1 MSTVRGIADAAP
13 DWGDGESPPPA
24 ARAPV
29 RPLRWWKEVV
39 IALVF
44 YGVYSAVRNMQG
56 SATVSAEHAFHNAR
70 RVIDLE
76 RLLGLYHERSI
87 QRAFLDSDVV
97 MTFWNVFYGTLHFFV
112 TIFVLVLLFRRF
124 PARYPRW
131 RNALAVTTGLALIG
145 FAFYP
150 LMPPRLLPTSYG
162 FVDSLARFG
171 SPWSFDSS
179 AMHKI
184 SNQYA
189 AMPSLHFAWALWC
202 GAALVTAARRLGAK
216 LLAALYPVAT
226 LAAIVV
232 TANHYIID
240 AVAGAAV
247 LGVGWVLGT
256 AITYGRLP
264 PRPRARR
271 GAETAVAPTTA

>member
-1 MSTVRGIADAAP
+1 MRAAP
-13 DWGDGESPPPA
+13 DFADASPAWLEDEAGE
-24 ARAPV
+24 RAGEGPGLA

-44 YGVYSAVRNMQG
+44 YGIYSAVRNMQG
-56 SATVSAEHAFHNAR
+56 SATVSASHAFNNAR
-70 RVIDLE
+70 RVMDLE
-76 RLLGLYHERSI
+76 RFLGLYHELSI
-87 QRAFLDSDVV
+87 QRAFLESELV
-97 MTFWNVFYGTLHFFV
+97 MTFWNVFYGTLHFVV

-124 PARYPRW
+124 PARYARW
-131 RNALAVTTGLALIG
+131 RNALAATTGLALIG

-150 LMPPRLLPTSYG
+150 LMPPRLLPASYG
-162 FVDSLARFG
+162 FVDSLAVFG

-202 GAALVTAARRLGAK
+202 GCALVSALRHWVTK
-216 LLAALYPVAT
+216 LLGALYPVGT
-226 LAAIVV
+226 LAAIVI
-232 TANHYIID
+232 TANHFIID

-247 LGVGWVLGT
+247 LGVGWVVGA
-256 AITYGRLP
+256 AITDGRL
-264 PRPRARR
+264 RPRR
-271 GAETAVAPTTA
+271 GAAGTVVASPA

>member
-1 MSTVRGIADAAP
+1 VKAADTAVTSDGVADEAP
-13 DWGDGESPPPA
+13 QEPLDLRDG
-24 ARAPV
+24 RL

-39 IALVF
+39 VALVF

-56 SATVSAEHAFHNAR
+56 SATVSAEHAFHNAL

-76 RLLGLYHERSI
+76 RWLGMYHERSI
-87 QRAFLDSDVV
+87 QRAFLDSDLV

-131 RNALAVTTGLALIG
+131 RNALAVTTALALIG

-150 LMPPRLLPTSYG
+150 LMPPRLLPPSYG
-162 FVDSLARFG
+162 FVDSLAVFG
-171 SPWSFDSS
+171 SPWSFDSA
-179 AMHKI
+179 AMNKI

-202 GAALVTAARRLGAK
+202 GCALVTAFRRLAAK
-216 LLAALYPVAT
+216 LLAALYPAVT
-226 LAAIVV
+226 LAAIVI

-247 LGVGWVLGT
+247 LGVGWMLGT
-256 AITYGRLP
+256 AITAGGL
-264 PRPRARR
+264 RPRRPT
-271 GAETAVAPTTA
+271 EPAVA